1 MVYARGLAMSVI
13 LWFYRV
19 LFGCSFCA
27 PLNKFV
33 MLCGLT
39 GLGIFNY
46 GSMRSTGES
55 RFLRRLIKH
64 AASSAPPGS
73 RIVVFDVGAN
83 SGEFSE
89 AVLSIGKDVCI
100 YAFEPHPRTFAQLH
114 KRLSESA
121 KCFHIALGASSGVT
135 ALHDR
140 HSLDGSEHA
149 TTVAG
154 VVERIHGEE
163 VVSHEVR
170 MKSLDAFVEENG
182 VERIH
187 LLKIDVE
194 GAEFGVLEGSA
205 RLLREGRID
214 AVQFEFNE
222 MNTVSRVFFRDFWN
236 LLQGYS
242 YYRILPKGLLPIPKY
257 NAVFCEIFAYQN
269 IVALRPGVEV

>member
-1 MVYARGLAMSVI
+1 MNVI

-19 LFGCSFCA
+19 LFGRSFCA
-27 PLNKFV
+27 PLNKFL

-39 GLGIFNY
+39 GLGILNY

-55 RFLRRLIKH
+55 RFLRRLFKH
-64 AASSAPPGS
+64 AASRVSPGS
-73 RIVVFDVGAN
+73 KIVVFDVGAN

-89 AVLSIGKDVCI
+89 AVLSIGNDVCI
-100 YAFEPHPRTFAQLH
+100 YAFEPHPRTFAQLQQ
-114 KRLSESA
+114 RLSESA
-121 KCFHIALGASSGVT
+121 KCFNLALGSSSGTT

-140 HSLDGSEHA
+140 QSLDGSEHA
-149 TTVAG
+149 TTIDG
-154 VVERIHGEE
+154 VVEKIHAAE
-163 VVSHEVR
+163 VVSHVVR

-182 VERIH
+182 VQRIH

-205 RLLREGRID
+205 HLLREGRID

-242 YYRILPKGLLPIPKY
+242 FYRILPDGLLPIPRY
-257 NAVFCEIFAYQN
+257 NALFCEIFSYQN
-269 IVALRPGVEV
+269 IVALRPGVEI

>member
-1 MVYARGLAMSVI
+1 MSVI
-13 LWFYRV
+13 FWLYRV
-19 LFGCSFCA
+19 LFGRSFCA

-39 GLGIFNY
+39 GLGILNY
-46 GSMRSTGES
+46 GPMRSTGES
-55 RFLRRLIKH
+55 RFLRHLFKR

-73 RIVVFDVGAN
+73 RIVVIDVGAN
-83 SGEFSE
+83 TGEFSE
-89 AVLSIGKDVCI
+89 AVLSIRKNVCI
-100 YAFEPHPRTFAQLH
+100 YAFEPHPSTFAQLQE
-114 KRLSESA
+114 KLSGSA
-121 KCFHIALGASSGVT
+121 ECFNLALGASSGVT

-149 TTVAG
+149 TTVDG
-154 VVERIHGEE
+154 VVETIHGEE
-163 VVSHEVR
+163 RVSHKVR
-170 MKSLDAFVEENG
+170 IKSLDAFVEENG
-182 VERIH
+182 VQRIH

-205 RLLREGRID
+205 QMLRERRID

-242 YYRILPKGLLPIPKY
+242 FYRILPHGLLPIPRY

-269 IVALRPGVEV
+269 IVALRPDVEI